1 VAARRLLIL
10 MLAVLAV
17 STLAAALLAPPPSPE
32 PAPTTTEDAD
42 PRDGI
47 PHAGSRRLVKAAL
60 SPSMR
65 PPARI
70 KVRRGD
76 QLALTVRARAA
87 GQVEIPAFG
96 LIEDVGPD
104 DPARFDL
111 LSDRLGIFEV
121 RLAGSGR
128 VIGRIAVAS
137 PRSTRPR

>member
-1 VAARRLLIL
+1 

-32 PAPTTTEDAD
+32 PAPTTTEDASR
-42 PRDGI
+42 RDGVA
-47 PHAGSRRLVKAAL
+47 HTGDGRLVKATL
-60 SPSMR
+60 SPSTR

-76 QLALTVRARAA
+76 QLALTVQARSA

-111 LSDRLGIFEV
+111 LSDRRGIFEV